1 MPPRDPDRRSLL
13 RNSAYIMLTAGAN
26 SALGYA
32 FWLVIARSYE
42 AREVGVASALIAAM
56 TVVAALA
63 NLGTSTA
70 LVQRLP
76 GRASAADWSRTL
88 TASIATATVAG
99 LAFALLAAT
108 LVVPAVDPSLADV
121 DSDAGHL
128 LLFTIGVPLWSL
140 SVVSDFLFVAERRSQ
155 NMFARN
161 LVFALSLVAGYAV
174 LLPGLRHRYRPALAG
189 IAAEVRAMA
198 TSFAGNYFVSLGF
211 LLTTFLLPV
220 LVVARLSAS
229 ENAYFYVTWLL
240 GGAFFTVTT
249 AVGSALFAE
258 GSHDAAGLGEQTRQ
272 AARITA
278 VLLTPLMLAFLIG
291 AEPILGVFGDDY
303 ADNGRT
309 LLLLLTAAAPPD
321 AVTGIYIARVRAT
334 GRLRFPAA
342 LSMGMAALTLV
353 GAWVLLPEHGLEG
366 AGLAFLGAQLL
377 GTLACAVHWA
387 RER

>member
-161 LVFALSLVAGYAV
+161 LVF
-174 LLPGLRHRYRPALAG
+174 
-189 IAAEVRAMA
+189 
-198 TSFAGNYFVSLGF
+198 
-211 LLTTFLLPV
+211 
-220 LVVARLSAS
+220 
-229 ENAYFYVTWLL
+229 
-240 GGAFFTVTT
+240 
-249 AVGSALFAE
+249 
-258 GSHDAAGLGEQTRQ
+258 
-272 AARITA
+272 
-278 VLLTPLMLAFLIG
+278 
-291 AEPILGVFGDDY
+291 
-303 ADNGRT
+303 
-309 LLLLLTAAAPPD
+309 
-321 AVTGIYIARVRAT
+321 
-334 GRLRFPAA
+334 
-342 LSMGMAALTLV
+342 
-353 GAWVLLPEHGLEG
+353 
-366 AGLAFLGAQLL
+366 
-377 GTLACAVHWA
+377 
-387 RER
+387 